1 MCEENKWDG
10 KKKKKKKNV
19 LLLLLPLF
27 CNTDLPKLPRCVLR
41 TGGAH
46 PCIFDCIIITSEWE
60 TCIRIINNYS
70 SNRKLVW
77 AGRCH
82 LPGGVRTYLFFMK
95 LSSVFIM
102 FFVLARWLGRSTVA
116 RTSNERMLRPL
127 FSACVTAGIS
137 SQPQSRRGTLYSYSY
152 SYTRLYTRLH
162 YRCLI

>member
-1 MCEENKWDG
+1 MF
-10 KKKKKKKNV
+10 
-19 LLLLLPLF
+19 F
-27 CNTDLPKLPRCVLR
+27 CCCSRCSVILICR
-41 TGGAH
+41 NCRGAYCVRGAH
-46 PCIFDCIIITSEWE
+46 TLVFSTASSSPLNGKLVFELLIT
-60 TCIRIINNYS
+60 TRYS

-82 LPGGVRTYLFFMK
+82 LPGGVRTYFFFMK